1 MTSRLALAIGL
12 VVLCGLAWPAGA
24 AQPTSAAALPAAA
37 PAGNGA
43 TDNAEAGEA
52 VAGRRNV
59 LRVLTDTDYPPF
71 NYVDELGQ
79 LTGFNID
86 FARSVCV
93 ELEVSC
99 DIKAIAW
106 DDLVPTL
113 ERGDGDAVF
122 AAVSATPGTL
132 TQANF
137 TLPYYI
143 MTGHFAVRKTGAKPE
158 ISPFGLESRR
168 IGVAGGSAHEA
179 YLKVFFPD
187 SQIIASPTIEAAR
200 DALAKGQIDAL
211 FGDSLA
217 LAFWTNG
224 TSSNGCCELSGTPYA
239 DERFFGNGVSIAV
252 RRGDVVLH
260 RQLDAAIMR
269 IRASPRYEEL
279 LSRYFPVRLF

>member
-1 MTSRLALAIGL
+1 MRSVLRLLETLGLLA
-12 VVLCGLAWPAGA
+12 VLAGPVAA
-24 AQPTSAAALPAAA
+24 AQPALPGTTPADPQAA
-37 PAGNGA
+37 GA
-43 TDNAEAGEA
+43 DPVESPG
-52 VAGRRNV
+52 GRRNV

-106 DDLVPTL
+106 DDLLPTL
-113 ERGDGDAVF
+113 EKGDGDAVIASI
-122 AAVSATPGTL
+122 AAIPGTL
-132 TQANF
+132 TQADF
-137 TLPYYI
+137 TVPYYF
-143 MTGHFAVRKTGAKPE
+143 MTGRFAVRKAGARPE
-158 ISPFGLESRR
+158 ISPIGLEGRK
-168 IGVAGGSAHEA
+168 IAVASGTAHEA
-179 YLKVFFPD
+179 YLKAFFPD
-187 SQIIASPTIEAAR
+187 SQIIALPSVDAAR
-200 DALAKGQIDAL
+200 QAFAKGQTDAL

-224 TSSNGCCELSGTPYA
+224 TSSNGCCELSGSPYA
-239 DERFFGNGVSIAV
+239 DERYFGEGVSIAV
-252 RRGDVVLH
+252 HRGDVALH

-269 IRASPRYEEL
+269 IRASARYEEL